1 MKLIALIC
9 FFFLTCSALAQM
21 ASTSATVPITLD
33 HNRIIVDVYFPMADG
48 SKTRVRGWV
57 DNGNSDLW
65 MTGRL
70 AKKLGLQPV
79 GSPAEPPAGNPY
91 KVQAPSELLIGG
103 MAVRLTDAKEAM
115 AVPRDAVGAGMSA
128 DVNIPSIVL
137 RNYDIVVDYPN
148 RELTIGAPGT
158 LHFQGSP
165 VKPVINAQNGLI
177 QIPGKIEGETHNL
190 ALDLGA
196 TVSFISSDLLS
207 KWQKAHPRWPHMTGA
222 VGPANMWGIKE
233 EASWEMLRVPQIQY
247 GGLTLKDVVVAPFPG
262 KELDWFEKRAGVST
276 VGLIGADALLNYRV
290 GLDYARSTVYF
301 EQLSKMLPINM
312 DVVGLVL
319 HPEQDGRYTV
329 LGVADYDGKPSVPE
343 VKAGD
348 VLVSVD
354 GGRAKG
360 ATMGQVWSLLE
371 GSPSTLRTLVV
382 EREGKQF
389 TVKAPVRRFL
399 AAEPAKPAPRAPK
412 PH

>member
-1 MKLIALIC
+1 MKLTALIC
-9 FFFLTCSALAQM
+9 SFVLISSGLSQTAP
-21 ASTSATVPITLD
+21 ASSTVPITLD
-33 HNRIIVDVYFPMADG
+33 HNRIIIDVYFPMPDG
-48 SKTRVRGWV
+48 TKTRVRGWV

-70 AKKLGLQPV
+70 AKKLGLQ
-79 GSPAEPPAGNPY
+79 SIASSAEPPAGKPH
-91 KVQAPSELLIGG
+91 KVQPPRELLIGD
-103 MAVRLTDAKEAM
+103 MAIRLADAKEAM
-115 AVPRDAVGAGMSA
+115 AAPRDAVGAGMSA
-128 DVNIPSIVL
+128 EINIPSIVL
-137 RNYDIVVDYPN
+137 RNYDVVVDYPN

-158 LHFQGSP
+158 VHFQGSP
-165 VKPVINAQNGLI
+165 AKPVINAENGLI
-177 QIPGKIEGETHNL
+177 QIPGNIEGETHNL

-222 VGPANMWGIKE
+222 VGPANMWGMKE
-233 EASWEMLRVPQIQY
+233 EAGWEMLRVPQVQY
-247 GGLTLKDVVVAPFPG
+247 GGLTLKDVVVAPFPA
-262 KELDWFEKRAGVST
+262 KELDWFEKRAGIST
-276 VGLIGADALLNYRV
+276 IGLIGADALLNYRV
-290 GLDYARSTVYF
+290 GLDYAHSTIYF
-301 EQLSKMLPINM
+301 EQLSKMPPINM

-319 HPEQDGRYTV
+319 HPEQDERYTV
-329 LGVADYDGKPSVPE
+329 LGVVDYEGKPSVPE

-371 GSPSTLRTLVV
+371 GSPGTLRTLML
-382 EREGKQF
+382 ERDGKQF

-399 AAEPAKPAPRAPK
+399 AAEPAKPANHAHK
-412 PH
+412 PD